1 MKITETKLKKI
12 LNEEIQRVLQATE
25 GPTPEAVLE
34 ALDILAEANPSYLK
48 KEVPLLEELVKRIK
62 NSWLF
67 SSFSVL

>member
-62 NSWLF
+62 NS
-67 SSFSVL
+67 